1 MEGRL
6 RRRTVSSSTV
16 NNDNNNSNNN
26 DNDIGLHVREIGNVL
41 MRAKETTGD
50 ERKRQDN

>member
-6 RRRTVSSSTV
+6 RMRRRRRRTVSSGTV
-16 NNDNNNSNNN
+16 NND
-26 DNDIGLHVREIGNVL
+26 IGLRNNVL
-41 MRAKETTGD
+41 MMRARETTGD